1 MKKGLA
7 AAAAVL
13 ALAVL
18 AYTAAWFYGA
28 NRFEQAI
35 ADWKAEA
42 EASGVSI
49 THDEFEICGYP
60 FALTTVLRDLK
71 LHAKAE
77 GASLE
82 AAPIQLST
90 NLWNPNRIQY
100 DFAGK
105 HVFTGT
111 QGSQTRAVAAQA
123 TVDVETGGGE
133 AEFDGDRR
141 EDRMV
146 AMNVEVISQIGIV
159 TIARLEASGIAN
171 PKPADGTSDSFQA
184 VYALNGVEA
193 TDPLGVKLLEPPI
206 EKLRLD
212 LAATGP
218 FVELLKGG
226 TVLDWASAG
235 GTLALRDLTVEWNG
249 FAFTASGNVGFDT
262 ELRPTG
268 SVTLVSTS
276 FGESLQSLE
285 EKGVIAPDLALWIRQ
300 LTEPFVV
307 PFGDGSRSDLV
318 VPITAA
324 DGILSLG
331 GQPMMPIP
339 SLEEL

>member
-42 EASGVSI
+42 EAEGATV
-49 THDEFEICGYP
+49 THDELQIVGFPLELG
-60 FALTTVLRDLK
+60 AVLRELEIGFE
-71 LHAKAE
+71 AK
-77 GASLE
+77 GITFE
-82 AAPIQLST
+82 AAPIRLRT
-90 NLWNPNRIQY
+90 TLWNPNRIRF

-105 HVFTGT
+105 HLLTVTSV
-111 QGSQTRAVAAQA
+111 SQTSRS
-123 TVDVETGGGE
+123 TIDVETGDGE
-133 AEFDGDRR
+133 AVFDGDRR
-141 EDRMV
+141 QDRVV
-146 AMNVEVISQIGIV
+146 AMNVRVVSEDGIL
-159 TIARLEASGIAN
+159 TIARLEASGIAD
-171 PKPADGTSDSFQA
+171 PKPADNTSDSFQA
-184 VYALNGVEA
+184 VYALSGVEV
-193 TDPLGVKLLEPPI
+193 TDPLGAKLIEPPI

-235 GTLALRDLTVEWNG
+235 GTLALRDLSVGWNG
-249 FAFTASGNVGFDT
+249 FLFTASGNIGFDA
-262 ELRPTG
+262 ELRPAG

-276 FGESLQSLE
+276 FGDNLQSLE
-285 EKGVIAPDLALWIRQ
+285 EKGLIRPERALWIRHM
-300 LTEPFVV
+300 TEPFIV
-307 PFGDGSRSDLV
+307 PSGDGSRSDLV
-318 VPITAA
+318 VPVTAA
-324 DGILSLG
+324 NGILSIG
-331 GQPMMPIP
+331 GQPMTPIP
-339 SLEEL
+339 SLKEL